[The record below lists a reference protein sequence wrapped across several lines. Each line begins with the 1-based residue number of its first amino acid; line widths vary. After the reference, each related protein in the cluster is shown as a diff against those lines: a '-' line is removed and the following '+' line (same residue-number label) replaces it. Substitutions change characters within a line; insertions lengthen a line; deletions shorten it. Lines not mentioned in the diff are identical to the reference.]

1 MTMNYVSNDLIEQ
14 AELRNKLIDRVDVL
28 NKVKEL
34 FLIPKF
40 NMMTTKMVAE
50 YYGVSVESVK
60 NVYKRNKDELD
71 SDGMQCILSSELSE
85 GHFDPLKIDHRIM
98 KGTVRGSTAFDIDG
112 YFLEIRNGYNMF
124 FTPRAVLR
132 IGMLLR
138 DSEVAKEVRTQLL
151 NTFEQ
156 TTVEQRI
163 SDITEEEHLAL
174 RILRAENS
182 CEVTLATKN
191 LMDFYNRR
199 NAVLVAQ
206 NEALESKNA
215 DLQESNSNLQ
225 QTNTTLMGENIGL
238 KAENTNL
245 NTELDV
251 AFNRFSTWEAPE
263 IVRKLITAM
272 GATSKEYASAWNQ
285 LYSNLRYHH
294 GICLKN
300 RKRKPNE
307 TAFSTVKPDEWNQ
320 VLSECWVMARRR
332 GIDIAKLLGKENA
345 AIMEQYASLAPEII

>member
-14 AELRNKLIDRVDVL
+14 VELRNKLIDRVDVL

-34 FLIPKF
+34 FLIPKLEMITGQMIADF
-40 NMMTTKMVAE
+40 YETDYEVIRKC
-50 YYGVSVESVK
+50 YH
-60 NVYKRNKDELD
+60 RNREEINQ
-71 SDGMQCILSSELSE
+71 DGAIIKTS
-85 GHFDPLKIDHRIM
+85 K
-98 KGTVRGSTAFDIDG
+98 
-112 YFLEIRNGYNMF
+112 EIREEGQNVPAFKKVSRTAYSVRLSNDVEYEIPNKTVY

-151 NTFEQ
+151 NTFEH
-156 TTVEQRI
+156 TTVEQKQE
-163 SDITEEEHLAL
+163 DIDEE
-174 RILRAENS
+174 ILLIAKAIAS
-182 CEVTLATKN
+182 KN
-191 LMDFYNRR
+191 KDDFYDRLNDYTLYMNRR
-199 NAVLVAQ
+199 VDLAEQRAS
-206 NEALESKNA
+206 ELELQNA

-238 KAENTNL
+238 KVENTNL